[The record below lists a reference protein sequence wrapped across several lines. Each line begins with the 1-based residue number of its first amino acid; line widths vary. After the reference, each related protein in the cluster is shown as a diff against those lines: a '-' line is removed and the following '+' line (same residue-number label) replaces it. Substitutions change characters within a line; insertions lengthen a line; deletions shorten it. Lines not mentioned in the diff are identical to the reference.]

1 MLSITSRHSL
11 PPAAANNASSPF
23 VSVPRAVD
31 VNTAQKRAA
40 LRKPSLNVAHLRCDS
55 FCSECEHWADS
66 RPTAPLSDFRLLRD
80 SFAAIRDVF
89 ASAPALPSGDELRNC
104 LTAGVQVLDA
114 FLALVGDPP
123 SRRAVVAAD
132 MMGKVRRRMASARR
146 MASDW
151 LCEALRDIVLEF
163 ADDDAD
169 LHDLLAAG
177 TLAAR
182 AFDYGYAQLFHSEK
196 KLLLRHKQ
204 QQRPCDAIFIH
215 TYLAP
220 CAGCL
225 AFMEAFATANTAAI
239 VVSHSIPHENDVA
252 RRNQCPQRVQTPSVC
267 WLD

>member
-11 PPAAANNASSPF
+11 PPAATTNNARSPF
-23 VSVPRAVD
+23 VCVRRAVD
-31 VNTAQKRAA
+31 DTTTQRR

-55 FCSECEHWADS
+55 FCTECEHLADS
-66 RPTAPLSDFRLLRD
+66 HPTKPLHNFRALRN

-89 ASAPALPSGDELRNC
+89 AAAPALPSGDELRNC
-104 LTAGVQVLDA
+104 LTAGVQALDA
-114 FLALVGDPP
+114 FLALIGDPP
-123 SRRAVVAAD
+123 SHRAVVAAD
-132 MMGKVRRRMASARR
+132 MLGKVRQRMAGTRRMASE
-146 MASDW
+146 W
-151 LCEALRDIVLEF
+151 LCEALRDIVIEF

-169 LHDLLAAG
+169 LLNLLADG

-182 AFDYGYAQLFHSEK
+182 ALDYGYAQLFHSEK

-225 AFMEAFATANTAAI
+225 AFMEAYATANPASI
-239 VVSHSIPHENDVA
+239 VVSHSKPHDDNVT
-252 RRNQCPQRVQTPSVC
+252 RRNQCPPRALTPSVC